1 MDVGGL
7 NLGSTLREGR
17 LRVLTEVGRG
27 AMGTVYRAYD
37 ADLHSDVALKVLHE
51 LGPGEVYRLKQE
63 FRILRGIVH
72 PNLVR
77 FYELDASGALP
88 HFTMEFLEGTD
99 LLTHV
104 LEGGNDSEGLSA
116 AGGASQGISFTK
128 TEGIM
133 KRSEKEQIIA
143 AMKQRVER
151 AKSMFFADFT
161 GITVEQVSELRR
173 EFRKSNVEYQVVKNT
188 LARKALAEMVGYD
201 TVAGHLHEPTAIAFG
216 FDDPVAPARIIR
228 KFREKNDKLRV
239 KVCVLENRVYDG
251 AQLDEIAKLPTRKE
265 IIAGVLGCIQAPVTG
280 VVGVLNAVIR
290 DLVSVIDAIEKK
302 KAA

>member
-1 MDVGGL
+1 
-7 NLGSTLREGR
+7 
-17 LRVLTEVGRG
+17 
-27 AMGTVYRAYD
+27 
-37 ADLHSDVALKVLHE
+37 
-51 LGPGEVYRLKQE
+51 
-63 FRILRGIVH
+63 
-72 PNLVR
+72 
-77 FYELDASGALP
+77 
-88 HFTMEFLEGTD
+88 
-99 LLTHV
+99 
-104 LEGGNDSEGLSA
+104 
-116 AGGASQGISFTK
+116 
-128 TEGIM
+128 M
-133 KRSEKEQIIA
+133 KRAEKEQIIA
-143 AMKQRVER
+143 EVKQRAER

-188 LARKALAEMVGYD
+188 LARKALAEMAGYD
-201 TVAGHLHEPTAIAFG
+201 TVAGHLKQPTAIAFG
-216 FDDPVAPARIIR
+216 FDDPVAPARIIK

-280 VVGVLNAVIR
+280 VVGAISAVMR